1 MYDFQNNNVDEITP
15 SAKAM
20 VRRNQQM
27 NQTMNDLNVIS
38 QGKKNSHVANHND
51 QNIVVSPKS
60 QKEL

>member
-1 MYDFQNNNVDEITP
+1 MHDFHNNEVDDITP

-38 QGKKNSHVANHND
+38 QGKRNPHVANQND
-51 QNIVVSPKS
+51 QNIVLSPKS